1 MQSSL
6 CKYFQL
12 ILSPFFA
19 VNETHIQENFIL
31 LDLAETFFGLS
42 CKPFYIIVSITMD
55 KNNSSTFVFL
65 FTA

>member
-31 LDLAETFFGLS
+31 LDLETFFGLS
-42 CKPFYIIVSITMD
+42 CKPFYINVSH
-55 KNNSSTFVFL
+55 
-65 FTA
+65 